1 MQLRTLFAPLWAA
14 SLKGFERPTEF
25 ENIPIA
31 ILPVVEEG
39 EVAADGVNAIRGKP
53 FEFGSP
59 FHDRRPVG
67 LGCIWGCR
75 RTAIAATAR
84 RANPLPAKKSSA
96 SSGCFDPVAPSP

>member
-1 MQLRTLFAPLWAA
+1 MASTL
-14 SLKGFERPTEF
+14 
-25 ENIPIA
+25 
-31 ILPVVEEG
+31 V
-39 EVAADGVNAIRGKP
+39 RGKS

-84 RANPLPAKKSSA
+84 RANPLPAKKIVSLLRLLRSGSA
-96 SSGCFDPVAPSP
+96 ISLTLPVDATTAVAAQRLGAGRGSAATTLRTKRFH